1 MMTLDSFK
9 SARSV
14 LSGVINETNLIYSPA
29 FSAVS
34 YTHLGDMAVVRR
46 VKAQQVLEVD
56 LPGSGGQ
63 QVAAP
68 GYLGDAHQGIVHHHG
83 QLVGVYSVGAAQN
96 KVPAVPGQIFAVNAL
111 KPVDKSDLFIG
122 DTDAYGRMAR
132 LGAHSLLLRAQIPA
146 GARVDDLAVGAVGG
160 VRRVEL
166 TPSAEAGIEQPLLFQ
181 LFQRHAVDL
190 AALALIKFRAAGAS
204 ALVPVQTQPA
214 EVLFHPVAER
224 ALAAV
229 WIQILQPLSLIHIW
243 VRMPVASS
251 AERTCAASAACGAT

>member
-1 MMTLDSFK
+1 
-9 SARSV
+9 
-14 LSGVINETNLIYSPA
+14 
-29 FSAVS
+29 
-34 YTHLGDMAVVRR
+34 
-46 VKAQQVLEVD
+46 
-56 LPGSGGQ
+56 
-63 QVAAP
+63 
-68 GYLGDAHQGIVHHHG
+68 
-83 QLVGVYSVGAAQN
+83 
-96 KVPAVPGQIFAVNAL
+96 
-111 KPVDKSDLFIG
+111 
-122 DTDAYGRMAR
+122 MAR

-229 WIQILQPLSLIHIW
+229 WIQILQPQYHHAAAAAHGK
-243 VRMPVASS
+243 PCQQGGPCVAQMHPS
-251 AERTCAASAACGAT
+251 AGGGGEASA